1 MIKDNLWKALKQCMF
16 YSNIETTIDDDTS
29 LLHTIGLDSIQLLE
43 FIVNI
48 EKVMEFKID
57 FELLSIDDFD
67 SINSLTKALNNQEK

>member
-57 FELLSIDDFD
+57 FELLSIDDFV
-67 SINSLTKALNNQEK
+67 NSLTKALNNQEK

>member
-57 FELLSIDDFD
+57 FELLSIDD

>member
-16 YSNIETTIDDDTS
+16 DSNIETTIDDDTS

>member
-67 SINSLTKALNNQEK
+67 SINNLTKALNNQEK